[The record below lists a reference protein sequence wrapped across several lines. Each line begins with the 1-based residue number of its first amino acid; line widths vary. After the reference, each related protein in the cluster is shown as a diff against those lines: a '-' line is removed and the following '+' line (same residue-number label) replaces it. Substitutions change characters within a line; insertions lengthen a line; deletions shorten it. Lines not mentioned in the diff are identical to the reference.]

1 MNLNHD
7 DAIEVLTP
15 VEMARA
21 DALTIA
27 AGTPGYTLMLRAG
40 KNVAEAAAG
49 LLRAVDGRKVLVF
62 CGPGNNGGDGYVAA
76 RLLREKGFEVE
87 VGALGD
93 PRFLRSDAA
102 AAHAEWG
109 GAIVPA
115 EQLDPRGADLL
126 IDALFGAGLSR
137 ALDGAALRIVQ
148 KINESGTPA
157 LAVDVPSG
165 MDGANG
171 AIGSEAV
178 RAAETVTF
186 FRLKPGHLLLPG
198 RIACGKIRLTQI
210 GVGEE
215 ALAAIQPR
223 LFLNA
228 PALWLQA
235 LPRLRIDGHKYGRGH
250 LVVASGPMARTG
262 AARLAARA
270 GLRVGAGLVT
280 LASPSDALAVNAAA
294 LTAIMLR
301 QVDDPAQWRELL
313 ADPRFSAA
321 VIGPGF
327 GVGPATRRI
336 VETLLAVSPKNGSR
350 PFGVV
355 LDADALTS
363 FAPDWDVLARQIQ
376 LGGAEVV
383 LTPHEGEFNRLFN
396 KQAAIPQI
404 RVDRGVAGG
413 AFPPSGRA
421 FLPAAG
427 AFPPAGGALSF
438 AGGVRTQ
445 VPARPF
451 DLPYK
456 IDRARAAAK
465 AVGACIV
472 YKGADTVVASP
483 DGRACIA
490 RNAPPTLATAGSG
503 DVLAGLI
510 GGLLAQGM
518 ASFEASACAV
528 WLHGEAAALFGP
540 GLIAEDLPEIL
551 PRVLASLS
559 IHQG

>member
-1 MNLNHD
+1 MSLQMNLNHD
-7 DAIEVLTP
+7 DPIEVLTP

-27 AGTPGYTLMLRAG
+27 AGTPGYALMLRAG
-40 KNVAEAAAG
+40 KNVAEAAAD
-49 LLRAVDGRKVLVF
+49 LLRASEGRKVLVF
-62 CGPGNNGGDGYVAA
+62 CGPGNNGGDGLVAA
-76 RLLREKGFEVE
+76 RLLREKGLGVE
-87 VGALGD
+87 VGALVD
-93 PRFLRSDAA
+93 PRLLRGDAA

-115 EQLDPRGADLL
+115 EQLDPRDADLV

-137 ALDGAALRIVQ
+137 PLDGAALRIVRR
-148 KINESGTPA
+148 INESGTPA

-171 AIGSEAV
+171 AIGSESV

-198 RIACGKIRLTQI
+198 RIACGKIRLTEI
-210 GVGEE
+210 GIGEE
-215 ALAAIQPR
+215 TLTAIQPS

-228 PALWLQA
+228 PALWLRA
-235 LPRLRIDGHKYGRGH
+235 MPRPGVEGHKYERGH
-250 LVVASGPMARTG
+250 LVVASGPMTRTG
-262 AARLAARA
+262 AARLSARA

-280 LASPSDALAVNAAA
+280 LASPAGALAVNAAV

-301 QVDDPAQWRELL
+301 QADDPAQWREMLT
-313 ADPRFSAA
+313 DPRFSAA

-336 VETLLAVSPKNGSR
+336 VETVLAASPKSGSR
-350 PFGVV
+350 PFGAV

-363 FAPDWDVLARQIQ
+363 FAPDWDVLARLIQ
-376 LGGAEVV
+376 YGGADVV
-383 LTPHEGEFNRLFN
+383 LTPHEGEFNRLFK

-404 RVDRGVAGG
+404 RMDRAGAGGALKPAGNAVTPAGG
-413 AFPPSGRA
+413 AFSPG
-421 FLPAAG
+421 
-427 AFPPAGGALSF
+427 GGAR
-438 AGGVRTQ
+438 AAA
-445 VPARPF
+445 PARPF

-472 YKGADTVVASP
+472 YKGPDTVVAAP

-540 GLIAEDLPEIL
+540 GLIAEDLSEIL
-551 PRVLASLS
+551 PRVLANLAVR
-559 IHQG
+559 